1 MNVLI
6 MCSNGYG
13 RTYSAINAK
22 SEYIALGLKEAGCDV
37 RIIDAIRGI
46 PGVTVC
52 EENTSAAGVPY
63 VVFPQLNN
71 HNIIPNL
78 SLYKRIL
85 THYRQHGEINHI
97 IIGMEY
103 MPIFIYLTK
112 CAKKAGYTTS
122 TLFHEWHIGMQTKG
136 VRSLHKYWQDYRFGK
151 YVDAIYP
158 ISHLLQQKCAR
169 FGKPTMLLPVLG
181 KYDRLPKVE
190 VEQQFTYCADAGY
203 LLRNQIILRAFSIV
217 AQTYQNA
224 RLILVLFGRKED
236 MHEVQNRV
244 IELHVEN
251 NVAILSQI
259 SQSELEHLYASSLGL
274 LIPLNPDSMQDI
286 ARFSQ
291 KIAEYL
297 ASGRPII
304 TSNVGEIPYYF
315 VHNKNAKIA
324 AYTSESYAEQML
336 ELIND
341 RVLATEIGQKGYE
354 TGNCSFEYSKNG
366 YKLKHFIQE
375 NFG

>member
-13 RTYSAINAK
+13 CTYSAVNAK
-22 SEYIALGLKEAGCDV
+22 SEYIALGLKESGCNV
-37 RIIDAIRGI
+37 HIIDTIRGI
-46 PGVTVC
+46 SEVTAC

-63 VVFPQLNN
+63 IVFPQLNN

-78 SLYKRIL
+78 RLYKRIL

-103 MPIFIYLTK
+103 MPIFIYLSK
-112 CAKKAGYTTS
+112 CAKRAGYTTS
-122 TLFHEWHIGMQTKG
+122 TLFHEWHIGIQTKG
-136 VRSLHKYWQDYRFGK
+136 VKSLHKYWQDYRFGK

-158 ISHLLQQKCAR
+158 ISHLLQQKCAC
-169 FGKPTMLLPVLG
+169 FGKPMMLLPILG

-203 LLRNQIILRAFSIV
+203 LLRN
-217 AQTYQNA
+217 
-224 RLILVLFGRKED
+224 RLILQAFRIVVEKYANIKLVLVLFGRKD
-236 MHEVQNRV
+236 DLQEVRNLV
-244 IELHVEN
+244 AELHVDK
-251 NVAILSQI
+251 NVIFMSQI
-259 SQSELEHLYASSLGL
+259 SQCELEHLYASSLGL
-274 LIPLNPDSMQDI
+274 LMPLNPDNMQDV

-341 RVLATEIGQKGYE
+341 RVLATEIGRKGYE
-354 TGNCSFEYSKNG
+354 TGKNSFEYSKNG
-366 YKLKHFIQE
+366 NKLKQFILE
-375 NFG
+375 NFS